1 MTDLTVIERPGHCEI
16 HQGDAIA
23 ADYVAST
30 RLAVLFAAAPDLL
43 YQLKQATRLLCEH
56 GLFDWED
63 QHTGDS
69 YQAMT
74 DAIRLAEGRTDEE

>member
-1 MTDLTVIERPGHCEI
+1 
-16 HQGDAIA
+16 
-23 ADYVAST
+23 
-30 RLAVLFAAAPDLL
+30 
-43 YQLKQATRLLCEH
+43 LLCEH

-74 DAIRLAEGRTDEE
+74 DAIRLAEGRDE